1 MFFNLQYCSIKWRC
15 VTKTILFDITT
26 DLKCQDI
33 FYDNNDLITLMYGNI
48 VFGLEEYP
56 VSN

>member
-1 MFFNLQYCSIKWRC
+1 M
-15 VTKTILFDITT
+15 TKTILFDNIT
-26 DLKCQDI
+26 DLTCQDI
-33 FYDNNDLITLMYGNI
+33 FYDNNDSITLMNGNI